1 MRDNAFAT
9 IITTDENGKPI
20 ATQLPFLVKQSDNK
34 IKLEAHFAKVNPQW
48 KQLENNAQVLVIFQG
63 PHCYISPSWYDEAG
77 VPTWDY
83 VTVQTY
89 GSAKLFETKQ
99 QTAELIEEL
108 TDKYEQVF
116 DKTVTKRWKAKNNYP
131 DTMLN
136 AIVGFEI
143 TVHTIEGKV
152 KIGQNKSRK
161 DLEGVVKALDK
172 SPLDNEK
179 AISDL
184 IKKYLK
190 SKD

>member
-1 MRDNAFAT
+1 MHTPKTFEEKNPDTLLKIMRDNAFAT

-48 KQLENNAQVLVIFQG
+48 KQLENNAQVLVVFQG

-136 AIVGFEI
+136 TIVVLRLPCILSKE
-143 TVHTIEGKV
+143 
-152 KIGQNKSRK
+152 R
-161 DLEGVVKALDK
+161 
-172 SPLDNEK
+172 
-179 AISDL
+179 
-184 IKKYLK
+184 LK
-190 SKD
+190 SGKINLGRI